1 MGKEFRF
8 ESAIF
13 ANSRTVGKDCR
24 RLFWVG
30 EIAMEKN
37 EALKMVGKYLLSGEQ
52 ETAKTLINEQYPF
65 RHILDAI
72 CLAVTANLDAQG
84 RTEIIPENPSTD
96 DKGLKMQMVIP
107 KG

>member
-1 MGKEFRF
+1 MICGDFMTKDEYVRT
-8 ESAIF
+8 SAKKL
-13 ANSRTVGKDCR
+13 GCKLDD
-24 RLFWVG
+24 
-30 EIAMEKN
+30 
-37 EALKMVGKYLLSGEQ
+37 
-52 ETAKTLINEQYPF
+52 
-65 RHILDAI
+65 ILDAV